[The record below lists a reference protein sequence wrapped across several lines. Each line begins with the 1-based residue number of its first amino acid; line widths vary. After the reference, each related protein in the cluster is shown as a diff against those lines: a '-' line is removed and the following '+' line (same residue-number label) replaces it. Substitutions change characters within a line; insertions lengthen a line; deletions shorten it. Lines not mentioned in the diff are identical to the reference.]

1 VQFLVMDCRDVMV
14 MMTVM
19 LPGPVG
25 GGDELC
31 FTRGWAF
38 VRISASITSG
48 GAVSG
53 NGLP

>member
-1 VQFLVMDCRDVMV
+1 MDCRDVMV

-38 VRISASITSG
+38 VILEKVEGSWVFYGRW
-48 GAVSG
+48 
-53 NGLP
+53 